1 VVFFVL
7 HETFGHGLATGQ
19 WFSPA
24 TPVSSTNNTDSH
36 DITEILL
43 KVMLINI
50 TVTLSIR
57 FVCITMSCIK
67 VLFDVLLQRGD
78 RECHIVVLTKTEN
91 LKTSPLFQSSLIINT
106 VHVYIV
112 IHFCDSRWAF

>member
-1 VVFFVL
+1 L
-7 HETFGHGLATGQ
+7 YKLSIRFGHGLATGQ

-57 FVCITMSCIK
+57 FVFITMSCIK
-67 VLFDVLLQRGD
+67 VLFYVLLQRGD
-78 RECHIVVLTKTEN
+78 RECHIVVLTDEDVVDWDEEYPPQTGEEEAHSM
-91 LKTSPLFQSSLIINT
+91 LKII
-106 VHVYIV
+106 
-112 IHFCDSRWAF
+112 